1 MVFFLGGAM
10 KLTKHNVKKMKPEK
24 VNETRD
30 SGIEKGNRSLV
41 EWPIMYWLVTLDPN
55 DEY

>member
-10 KLTKHNVKKMKPEK
+10 KLTKHNVRKMKPEK